1 MQDLLVGID
10 IGTMGI
16 RSMVYDSEL
25 NELGKCYKT
34 YPLINISS
42 KEIEQDANL
51 WWQLTVDTLKE
62 ALGQAK
68 GKGEVRGI
76 SISSQGIAYV
86 PVDKNLEPLRNGF
99 SWLDGR
105 AENQIEQIQK
115 RYSEQEMYDITGKST
130 KAFYTLPK
138 IMWLKQNE
146 PENYKKAYKLLLPH
160 DFVVAK
166 LCGRTVTDHTMAGG
180 TMMYDINK
188 QTWDD
193 GIIDT
198 FGIEKAK
205 LPELSFSAEPVGTLL
220 KSVAQ
225 ELGLSRDVKV
235 CVGGQDQKCASF
247 GAGIADGIAT
257 ISLGTASAIGKKWA
271 KPHKDKDMRIPSFS
285 FLFEKT
291 WFTEGVLSTAAACM
305 RWLKETFFEDSTYE
319 QMSAMVEQADD
330 YKTELSFYPHF
341 VGAGS
346 PNLDFEGAAG
356 MYNGIHLNTTRQDFV
371 RALFEGVAMQIEEN
385 LEVMEGTE
393 ELRVFGG
400 GAMSSAWCEIIAD
413 VTNSRVKTLRSHE
426 VACSGAAMLAG
437 MGSGVYKDEQ
447 EASSKV
453 SIARIYEPNA
463 QRREYYRQKYE
474 QYKAFERR
482 AFGPQ

>member
-1 MQDLLVGID
+1 MQDLLIGID

-62 ALGQAK
+62 AISQTK

-76 SISSQGIAYV
+76 AISSQGIAYV
-86 PVDKNLEPLRNGF
+86 PVDKNFVPLRNAF
-99 SWLDGR
+99 SWLDCR
-105 AENQIEQIQK
+105 AEKQIEQIQK
-115 RYSEQEMYDITGKST
+115 EYTEQEMYDITGKST

-138 IMWLKQNE
+138 IMWLKENE
-146 PENYKKAYKLLLPH
+146 PQNYKKAHKFLLPH

-166 LCGRTVTDHTMAGG
+166 LCGETVTDHTMAAG
-180 TMMYDINK
+180 TMLYDINK

-193 GIIDT
+193 GIINKFNID
-198 FGIEKAK
+198 KNK
-205 LPELSFSAEPVGTLL
+205 LPELSFSAKPAGTIL
-220 KSVAQ
+220 KSVAE
-225 ELGLSRDVKV
+225 ELGLPKDVKV
-235 CVGGQDQKCASF
+235 CIGGQDQKCASF

-271 KPHKDKDMRIPSFS
+271 NPHKDKDMRIPSFS

-305 RWLKETFFEDSTYE
+305 RWLKETFFEDYSFE

-341 VGAGS
+341 VGSGT
-346 PNLDFEGAAG
+346 PNLNYDAAG

-371 RALFEGVAMQIEEN
+371 RALFEGIAMQIEEN

-413 VTNSRVKTLRSHE
+413 VTNSRVKILRSHE

-437 MGSGVYKDEQ
+437 MGSGVYKNEE

-463 QRREYYRQKYE
+463 QRRDYYQTKYE
-474 QYKAFERR
+474 QYKEFEKRAFE
-482 AFGPQ
+482 QK